1 MIRAAL
7 AYARKGLQI
16 FPCQPCAKRPATA
29 NGLKDAT
36 TDPDRIRAWW
46 HHEPAFNVAVAT
58 GAVSGIFV
66 VDVDGLDAEAEL
78 RKLEA
83 EHGTLPATIEAI
95 TARGRHVYFKMTAA
109 DVRNSASKVAPG
121 IDIRGTGGYVLAP
134 PSMHPTGRR
143 YCWSVDCGPDIAA
156 APAWLLAKI
165 ETPNGNGNG
174 ATPPSEWRALVAE
187 GVAEGARDCTVA
199 KLAGYLLRRRVDPV
213 VALEMLQIWNA
224 ARCSPPLPAA
234 DIDRIVGSIASKE
247 LKRRCNV

>member
-36 TDPDRIRAWW
+36 TDPDQIRAWW

-58 GAVSGIFV
+58 GTVSGIFV

-134 PSMHPTGRR
+134 PSMHPTGRP
-143 YCWSVDCGPDIAA
+143 YCWSVDCGSVIAA

-165 ETPNGNGNG
+165 ETPKGNGNG
-174 ATPPSEWRALVAE
+174 AMPPSEWRALIAE

-234 DIDRIVGSIASKE
+234 DIVRIVGSIAGKE
-247 LKRRCNV
+247 LKRRSNV

>member
-58 GAVSGIFV
+58 GTVSGIFV

-109 DVRNSASKVAPG
+109 DVRNSASKIAPG

-134 PSMHPTGRR
+134 PSMHPTGRP
-143 YCWSVDCGPDIAA
+143 YCWSVDCGPVIAA
-156 APAWLLAKI
+156 APA
-165 ETPNGNGNG
+165 
-174 ATPPSEWRALVAE
+174 
-187 GVAEGARDCTVA
+187 
-199 KLAGYLLRRRVDPV
+199 
-213 VALEMLQIWNA
+213 
-224 ARCSPPLPAA
+224 
-234 DIDRIVGSIASKE
+234 
-247 LKRRCNV
+247 

>member
-1 MIRAAL
+1 
-7 AYARKGLQI
+7 
-16 FPCQPCAKRPATA
+16 
-29 NGLKDAT
+29 
-36 TDPDRIRAWW
+36 
-46 HHEPAFNVAVAT
+46 
-58 GAVSGIFV
+58 
-66 VDVDGLDAEAEL
+66 
-78 RKLEA
+78 
-83 EHGTLPATIEAI
+83 
-95 TARGRHVYFKMTAA
+95 MTAA

-143 YCWSVDCGPDIAA
+143 YFWSVDCGPDIAA

-213 VALEMLQIWNA
+213 VALELLRIWNA
-224 ARCSPPLPAA
+224 TRCSPPLPAA
-234 DIDRIVGSIASKE
+234 DIERIVGSIAGKE
-247 LKRRCNV
+247 LKRRSNV